1 MGLGKLYVSDC
12 FVLIYVRPQPAERR
26 PVAVSRKPSGAKLRR
41 RSTPSFSRRPIPVI
55 RKVSQCINFWHFV
68 ACLNSNIVS
77 VFSCILFLVLF
88 IYGINDTNDILTI
101 CAIYKARFSYLL
113 TCLLTYYVSCPRK

>member
-1 MGLGKLYVSDC
+1 LSDSHAFYYALVMGLGKLYVSDC

-77 VFSCILFLVLF
+77 VFSCILIFGAVY
-88 IYGINDTNDILTI
+88 IW
-101 CAIYKARFSYLL
+101 YK
-113 TCLLTYYVSCPRK
+113 